1 MHLTIPSMHRF
12 VFCFVSYYFDAM
24 KISYLSR
31 RIILTISLFVHSVI
45 LFGLQPSV
53 VITLKPGGMV
63 LMTDSIQKAIDKCAL
78 LGGGTVLFPEGV
90 YLSGGLELKSYVTLQ
105 LEKGA
110 LLQGSDQYADYKND
124 AFIFGKDLT
133 NITIRGQ
140 GIIDGVDC
148 YNPNGEEGFRGPH
161 CIRLINCKKLN
172 IQGITIKNSANWALN
187 FRYCDEAI
195 IENVSIRAGHDGLH
209 TRFCSNFKVSGCD
222 FRTGDDAFA
231 GNDNRDFV
239 ITDCKINTSCNG
251 FRFGC
256 KNFKLERCKFWGPG
270 EYIHKIQK
278 RSNMLSA
285 FVHFSPKDENSKI
298 KSGNWQISDVTI
310 ENVDHVYVY
319 NFESGLWQT
328 GQPVTSIQF
337 ERIKATGV
345 LSAFNITGD
354 SGQQFNL
361 SVRNSSF
368 SFREG
373 SIYDAKTFEGAKIAS
388 PAFFYA
394 YNFNQ
399 ITLLD
404 VTLEK
409 KNAMPILYFNTGN
422 KLILEQDN
430 LITGNNSIPYAFDH
444 VKNVKKDKLKLK

>member
-1 MHLTIPSMHRF
+1 
-12 VFCFVSYYFDAM
+12 M
-24 KISYLSR
+24 KIGYLSR
-31 RIILTISLFVHSVI
+31 RIMLTISLLIPSVI
-45 LFGLQPSV
+45 LLGLQPSV
-53 VITLKPGGMV
+53 IISLKPGGMV

-78 LGGGTVLFPEGV
+78 QGGGTVRFPEGL

-110 LLQGSDQYADYKND
+110 LLQGSDQYADYQND

-140 GIIDGVDC
+140 GIIDGVEC
-148 YNPNGEEGFRGPH
+148 YNANGEEGFRGPH
-161 CIRLINCKKLN
+161 CIRLVNCKKIN
-172 IQGITIKNSANWALN
+172 IQGITIKNSANWAVN
-187 FRYCDEAI
+187 CRYCDEAI
-195 IENVSIRAGHDGLH
+195 IENLSIRGGHDGLH

-231 GNDNRDFV
+231 GNDNRNFE

-256 KNFKLERCKFWGPG
+256 ENFRLERCKFWGPG
-270 EYIHKIQK
+270 EYIHKIQN

-285 FVHFSPKDENSKI
+285 FVHFSPKDENSQI

-310 ENVDHVYVY
+310 ENVDHVYMY

-328 GQPVTSIQF
+328 GQPVTSVQF
-337 ERIKATGV
+337 EGIKATGL

-354 SGQQFNL
+354 SLQQFNL

-373 SIYDAKTFEGAKIAS
+373 SVYKAEKFEGARIAS
-388 PAFFYA
+388 NAFFHA

-399 ITLLD
+399 IRLLN

-422 KLILEQDN
+422 KLILNHNN
-430 LITGNNSIPYAFDH
+430 LITGKTLMPYAFDH
-444 VKNVKKDKLKLK
+444 VNNVKKHKMRLR